1 MTEKQKKF
9 VDEYIKSLNAA
20 ESARRAGY
28 AEKNADVTG
37 AKLLVNPSVK
47 SEIEKRLAE
56 IKSVR
61 TAELQEVLE
70 FLTLVMRGE
79 IEEET
84 ALSVGY
90 GKTARVEKVM
100 VKPKMKDRLRAAE
113 HLLKLGLE
121 SQVKEEKVTSIT
133 IRGI

>member
-1 MTEKQKKF
+1 MTG
-9 VDEYIKSLNAA
+9 NAA

-28 AEKNADVTG
+28 SEKNADVTG

-56 IKSVR
+56 IKTRR

-79 IEEET
+79 IEEEV
-84 ALSVGY
+84 AMSVGN
-90 GKTARVEKVM
+90 GKTARVEKVK
-100 VKPKMKDRLRAAE
+100 VKPKIKDRLRAAE
-113 HLLKLGLE
+113 HLLKLGLD
-121 SQVKEEKVTSIT
+121 SKTQTDKVTTII
-133 IRGI
+133 IRGIGDDLDTI

>member
-1 MTEKQKKF
+1 MTEKQIKF

-70 FLTLVMRGE
+70 FLTLVMRGA
-79 IEEET
+79 IEEEV
-84 ALSVGY
+84 AMSVGY
-90 GKTARVEKVM
+90 GKTARVEKVK

-121 SQVKEEKVTSIT
+121 SKATSDKVTSIT

>member
-1 MTEKQKKF
+1 MRQ
-9 VDEYIKSLNAA
+9 NQ
-20 ESARRAGY
+20 RGGRG
-28 AEKNADVTG
+28 KNADVTG

-84 ALSVGY
+84 ALSVGN
-90 GKTARVEKVM
+90 GKTARVEKVK
-100 VKPKMKDRLRAAE
+100 VKPKIKDRLRAAE

-121 SQVKEEKVTSIT
+121 GLKVKQRRTKS
-133 IRGI
+133 RR

>member
-1 MTEKQKKF
+1 MTEKQIKF

-28 AEKNADVTG
+28 AEKSADVTG

-70 FLTLVMRGE
+70 FLTLVMRGA
-79 IEEET
+79 IEEEV
-84 ALSVGY
+84 AMSVGN

-100 VKPKMKDRLRAAE
+100 VKPKIKDRLRAAE

-121 SQVKEEKVTSIT
+121 SKATSDKVTSIT

>member
-1 MTEKQKKF
+1 MNERQLRF
-9 VDEYIKSLNAA
+9 IDFYIETGNAA

-37 AKLLVNPSVK
+37 AKLLVNPKIK

-70 FLTLVMRGE
+70 FLTLVMRGAV
-79 IEEET
+79 EEEV
-84 ALSVGY
+84 AMSVGY

-121 SQVKEEKVTSIT
+121 SKATSEKVTTIT

>member
-1 MTEKQKKF
+1 MTEKQIKF
-9 VDEYIKSLNAA
+9 VDEYIKSINVS
-20 ESARRAGY
+20 ES
-28 AEKNADVTG
+28 KNADVTG
-37 AKLLVNPSVK
+37 AKLLVNSSVK

-84 ALSVGY
+84 VLSVGN

-100 VKPKMKDRLRAAE
+100 VKSKIKDRLRAAE
-113 HLLKLGLE
+113 HLLKSGLD

>member
-1 MTEKQKKF
+1 M
-9 VDEYIKSLNAA
+9 
-20 ESARRAGY
+20 
-28 AEKNADVTG
+28 
-37 AKLLVNPSVK
+37 
-47 SEIEKRLAE
+47 
-56 IKSVR
+56 
-61 TAELQEVLE
+61 QEVLE

-90 GKTARVEKVM
+90 GKTARVEKVK
-100 VKPKMKDRLRAAE
+100 VQPKIKDRLRAAE

-121 SQVKEEKVTSIT
+121 SKTQTDKVTTIT